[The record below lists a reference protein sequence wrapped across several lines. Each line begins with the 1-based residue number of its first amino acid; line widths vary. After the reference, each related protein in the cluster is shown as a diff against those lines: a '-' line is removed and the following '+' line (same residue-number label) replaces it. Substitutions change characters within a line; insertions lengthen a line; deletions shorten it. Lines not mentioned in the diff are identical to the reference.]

1 MHCITARGRRAPAA
15 SGVIG
20 RPLVAQLVAAGHT
33 VVGMTRSDRG
43 AQALRA
49 LGAEPVVADALDAAA
64 VEHVVRGAGRGRGDA
79 RRPDAGS
86 PGRVQRRGR

>member
-1 MHCITARGRRAPAA
+1 MRVLIAGA
-15 SGVIG
+15 SGAIG

-49 LGAEPVVADALDAAA
+49 LGAAPVVADA
-64 VEHVVRGAGRGRGDA
+64 RGCQANCVTFFTPA
-79 RRPDAGS
+79 RAPQTELQTD
-86 PGRVQRRGR
+86 

>member
-1 MHCITARGRRAPAA
+1 MRVLIAGA
-15 SGVIG
+15 SGAIG

-49 LGAEPVVADALDAAA
+49 LGAAPVVADA
-64 VEHVVRGAGRGRGDA
+64 RGCQANC
-79 RRPDAGS
+79 
-86 PGRVQRRGR
+86 V